1 MITWQR
7 LLKRRVIFAVN
18 CDGAAAV
25 RRNAGLTVTWEVVIE
40 EIYSMND
47 NKENKK
53 TVKLPPYPGLEKV
66 HRANLRLLK
75 EIDRICR
82 KYKISYMLD
91 SGTLLGAVRHEG
103 FIPWDD
109 DVDLAFTRANYEMF
123 LKVAEREL
131 PEGMS
136 LLRPENIRDGK
147 VFYDFTTRVIYDN
160 SRVHEDNEQMRFYD
174 GKLNHLWV
182 DLFVLDRLPDG
193 KLGAWWA
200 KFLQKVI
207 YGMSIAHRD
216 HIDFGKYSIMD
227 KLRVG
232 VLAGVGHLV
241 PMKFLFKIQKLAAAK
256 DRKKKT
262 KHWYYSNYQPDYLYV
277 TLDGTWLEHIVD
289 LPFEDTKLMVP
300 AGYEHVLE
308 WIYGDYMT
316 LPPGDKRVPAH
327 SSIAIEILDD
337 PSDAE

>member
-1 MITWQR
+1 MNEE
-7 LLKRRVIFAVN
+7 KSESRRA
-18 CDGAAAV
+18 
-25 RRNAGLTVTWEVVIE
+25 
-40 EIYSMND
+40 
-47 NKENKK
+47 
-53 TVKLPPYPGLEKV
+53 VKLPPYSGLEKV

-123 LKVAEREL
+123 LKVAPREL

-136 LLRPENIRDGK
+136 LLRPEEIRGGK
-147 VFYDFTTRVIYDN
+147 AFYDFTTRVIYDN
-160 SRVHEDNEQMRFYD
+160 SRVHEDNEQMQFYE

-182 DLFVLDRLPDG
+182 DLFVLDRLPDS
-193 KLGAWWA
+193 KVGAWSA

-207 YGMSIAHRD
+207 YGMAIAHRD
-216 HIDFGKYSIMD
+216 QIDFSKYSLMD

-241 PMKFLFKIQKLAAAK
+241 PMPVLFKLQRLAAAK

-277 TLDGTWLEHIVD
+277 TLEGAWCEHAVD

-300 AGYEHVLE
+300 VGYEHVLE

-316 LPPGDKRVPAH
+316 LPPVEKRVPAH

-337 PSDAE
+337 PDA